1 MTKKNSA
8 PDIKNIIFDLGG
20 VLIDWNPDYVFLKV
34 FKGDKLKLKEFYE
47 KVCTFEW
54 NENQDAGYPLDKATE
69 DRIKIFPEYEDQ
81 IRMYYGKWEE
91 MIGGEIK
98 EVVTILKNLV
108 RENNFRVLALTNW
121 SAETF
126 PIALKK
132 FDFLHLF
139 EGIVVSGTEKTR
151 KPFSNIYEII
161 LNRYNLIAT
170 ESIFIDD
177 NIRNIKAAN
186 KFGIKTIH
194 FKDPLQLKTDLKISG
209 ILK

>member
-1 MTKKNSA
+1 MTKKNST

-108 RENNFRVLALTNW
+108 RENNFCVLALTNW

-151 KPFSNIYEII
+151 KPFSDIYEII

-194 FKDPLQLKTDLKISG
+194 FKNPLQLKTDLKISR
-209 ILK
+209 ILQ

>member
-1 MTKKNSA
+1 MIKKNNTI
-8 PDIKNIIFDLGG
+8 DLKNIIFDLGG
-20 VLIDWNPDYVFLKV
+20 VLIDWNPDYVFLSA
-34 FKGDKLKLKEFYE
+34 FKGDRVKLKEFYE

-54 NENQDAGYPLDKATE
+54 NENQDAGYSIEKATK

-81 IRMYYGKWEE
+81 IRMYYGRWEE
-91 MIGGEIK
+91 MIGGEIT
-98 EVVTILKNLV
+98 EVVRILKNIV
-108 RENNFRVLALTNW
+108 SENKFRVLALTNW

-151 KPFSNIYEII
+151 KPFSDIYKII
-161 LNRYNLIAT
+161 LNRYNLIAS

-177 NIRNIKAAN
+177 NIRNIKAAD

-194 FKDPLQLKTDLKISG
+194 FKNPLQLKSDLKING
-209 ILK
+209 IIQ

>member
-1 MTKKNSA
+1 MIKKNNTI
-8 PDIKNIIFDLGG
+8 DIKNIIFDLGG
-20 VLIDWNPDYVFLKV
+20 VLIDWNPDYVFLSA
-34 FKGDKLKLKEFYE
+34 FKGDKVKLKEFYE

-54 NENQDAGYPLDKATE
+54 NENQDAGYSIKKATE

-81 IRMYYGKWEE
+81 IRMYYGRWEE
-91 MIGGEIK
+91 MIGGEMT
-98 EVVTILKNLV
+98 EVVRILKKIV
-108 RENNFRVLALTNW
+108 RENKFRVLALTNW

-151 KPFSNIYEII
+151 KPFSDIYKII
-161 LNRYNLIAT
+161 LNRYNLIAS

-186 KFGIKTIH
+186 KFGIKTIQ
-194 FKDPLQLKTDLKISG
+194 FKSPLQLKSDLKKSG
-209 ILK
+209 IID

>member
-151 KPFSNIYEII
+151 KPFSDIYEII

-194 FKDPLQLKTDLKISG
+194 FKDPLQLKKDLKISG

>member
-151 KPFSNIYEII
+151 KPFSDIYEII

-194 FKDPLQLKTDLKISG
+194 FKNPLQLKSDLKISG
-209 ILK
+209 ILQ

>member
-1 MTKKNSA
+1 M
-8 PDIKNIIFDLGG
+8 
-20 VLIDWNPDYVFLKV
+20 

-81 IRMYYGKWEE
+81 IGMYYAKWEE

-151 KPFSNIYEII
+151 KPFSDIYEII

-194 FKDPLQLKTDLKISG
+194 FKDPLQLKTDLKKLVES
-209 ILK
+209 

>member
-1 MTKKNSA
+1 MIKKNNTI
-8 PDIKNIIFDLGG
+8 DIKNIIFDLGG
-20 VLIDWNPDYVFLKV
+20 VLIDWNPDYVFLSA
-34 FKGDKLKLKEFYE
+34 FKGDKVKLKEFYE

-54 NENQDAGYPLDKATE
+54 NENQDAGYSIDKATE
-69 DRIKIFPEYEDQ
+69 DRIKIFPKYEDQ
-81 IRMYYGKWEE
+81 IRMYYGRWEE
-91 MIGGEIK
+91 MIGGEIT
-98 EVVTILKNLV
+98 EVVRILKNIV
-108 RENNFRVLALTNW
+108 RENKFRVLALTNW

-151 KPFSNIYEII
+151 KPFSDIYKII
-161 LNRYNLIAT
+161 LNRYNLIAS

-194 FKDPLQLKTDLKISG
+194 FKNPLKLIFDLKKSG
-209 ILK
+209 IID

>member
-151 KPFSNIYEII
+151 KPFSDIYEII

-209 ILK
+209 ILQ

>member
-1 MTKKNSA
+1 MTKKNST

-69 DRIKIFPEYEDQ
+69 ERIKIFPEHEDQ

-98 EVVTILKNLV
+98 EVVTILKNIV
-108 RENNFRVLALTNW
+108 RENKFRVFALTNW

-151 KPFSNIYEII
+151 KPFSDIYEII
-161 LNRYNLIAT
+161 LNRYNLIAS

-194 FKDPLQLKTDLKISG
+194 FKDPLQLKTDLEISG
-209 ILK
+209 ILQ

>member
-1 MTKKNSA
+1 MTKKNSTL
-8 PDIKNIIFDLGG
+8 DIKNIIFDLGG
-20 VLIDWNPDYVFLKV
+20 VLIDWNPDYVFLKL
-34 FKGDKLKLKEFYE
+34 FKGDKLKLQEFYK

-69 DRIKIFPEYEDQ
+69 DRIKIFPEYEHL

-98 EVVTILKNLV
+98 EVVTILKNIV
-108 RENNFRVLALTNW
+108 RENKFRVFALTNW

-151 KPFSNIYEII
+151 KPFSDIYEII
-161 LNRYNLIAT
+161 LNRYNLIAN

-177 NIRNIKAAN
+177 NIRNIKAAD

-194 FKDPLQLKTDLKISG
+194 FKNPLQLKTDLKICR
-209 ILK
+209 ILQ

>member
-151 KPFSNIYEII
+151 KPFSDIYEII

-194 FKDPLQLKTDLKISG
+194 FKDPLQLKTDLIISG
-209 ILK
+209 ILN

>member
-1 MTKKNSA
+1 MIKKNNTI
-8 PDIKNIIFDLGG
+8 DIKNIIFDLGG
-20 VLIDWNPDYVFLKV
+20 VLIDWNPDYVFLSA
-34 FKGDKLKLKEFYE
+34 FKGDRVKLKEFYE

-54 NENQDAGYPLDKATE
+54 NENQDAGYSIDKATE

-81 IRMYYGKWEE
+81 IRMYYGRWEE
-91 MIGGEIK
+91 MIGGEIT
-98 EVVTILKNLV
+98 EVVRILKNIV
-108 RENNFRVLALTNW
+108 RENKFRVLALTNW

-151 KPFSNIYEII
+151 KPFSDIYKII
-161 LNRYNLIAT
+161 LNRYNLIAS

-194 FKDPLQLKTDLKISG
+194 FKNPLKLIFDLKKSG
-209 ILK
+209 IID

>member
-98 EVVTILKNLV
+98 EVLTILKNLV
-108 RENNFRVLALTNW
+108 KENNFRVLALTNW

-151 KPFSNIYEII
+151 KPFSDIYEII

>member
-151 KPFSNIYEII
+151 KPFSDIYEII

>member
-194 FKDPLQLKTDLKISG
+194 FKDPLQLKTDLKIIG
-209 ILK
+209 ILN

>member
-1 MTKKNSA
+1 MIKKNNTI
-8 PDIKNIIFDLGG
+8 DIKNIIFDLGG
-20 VLIDWNPDYVFLKV
+20 VLIDWNPDYVFLSA
-34 FKGDKLKLKEFYE
+34 FKGDRVKLKEFYE

-54 NENQDAGYPLDKATE
+54 NENQDAGYSIDKATE

-81 IRMYYGKWEE
+81 IRMYYGRWEE
-91 MIGGEIK
+91 MIGGEIT
-98 EVVTILKNLV
+98 EVVRILKNIV
-108 RENNFRVLALTNW
+108 RENKFRVLALTNW

-151 KPFSNIYEII
+151 KPFSDIYKII
-161 LNRYNLIAT
+161 LNKYNLIAS

-194 FKDPLQLKTDLKISG
+194 FKNPLKLKFDLKKSG
-209 ILK
+209 IID

>member
-1 MTKKNSA
+1 MTKKNST

-151 KPFSNIYEII
+151 KPFSDIYEII
-161 LNRYNLIAT
+161 LNRYNLIAN

-177 NIRNIKAAN
+177 NIRNIKAAD

-194 FKDPLQLKTDLKISG
+194 FKNPLQLKTDLKISR
-209 ILK
+209 ILQ

>member
-1 MTKKNSA
+1 MNKINRNLNV
-8 PDIKNIIFDLGG
+8 KNIIFDLGG

-34 FKGDKLKLKEFYE
+34 FKGDKLKLQEFYE

-69 DRIKIFPEYEDQ
+69 ERIKIFPEHEDQ

-108 RENNFRVLALTNW
+108 RENNFCVLALTNW

-151 KPFSNIYEII
+151 KPFSDIYEII

-194 FKDPLQLKTDLKISG
+194 FKDPLQLKTDLEISG
-209 ILK
+209 ILQ

>member
-1 MTKKNSA
+1 MIKKNSA

-151 KPFSNIYEII
+151 KPFSDIYEII

>member
-69 DRIKIFPEYEDQ
+69 ERIKIFPEHEDQ

-98 EVVTILKNLV
+98 EVVTILQNLV
-108 RENNFRVLALTNW
+108 RENKFRVLALTNW

-151 KPFSNIYEII
+151 KPFSDIYEII
-161 LNRYNLIAT
+161 LNRYNLIAN

-194 FKDPLQLKTDLKISG
+194 FKDPLQLKTDLEISG
-209 ILK
+209 ILQ

>member
-1 MTKKNSA
+1 MTKKNSTL
-8 PDIKNIIFDLGG
+8 DIKNIIFDLGG

-69 DRIKIFPEYEDQ
+69 ERIKIFPEHEDQ

-98 EVVTILKNLV
+98 EVVTILQNLV
-108 RENNFRVLALTNW
+108 RENKFRVFALTNW

-151 KPFSNIYEII
+151 KPFSDIYEII
-161 LNRYNLIAT
+161 LNRYNLIAN

-177 NIRNIKAAN
+177 NIRNIKAAD

-194 FKDPLQLKTDLKISG
+194 FKNPLQLKSDLKISG
-209 ILK
+209 ILQ

>member
-1 MTKKNSA
+1 MTKKNSTL
-8 PDIKNIIFDLGG
+8 DIKNIIFDLGG
-20 VLIDWNPDYVFLKV
+20 VLIDWNPDYVFLKL

-108 RENNFRVLALTNW
+108 RENNFCVLALTNW

-151 KPFSNIYEII
+151 KPFSDIYEII
-161 LNRYNLIAT
+161 LNRYNLIAS

-177 NIRNIKAAN
+177 NIRNIKAAD

-194 FKDPLQLKTDLKISG
+194 FNDPLQLKTDLKIIG
-209 ILK
+209 IL

>member
-1 MTKKNSA
+1 MIKKNNTIV
-8 PDIKNIIFDLGG
+8 IKNIIFDLGG
-20 VLIDWNPDYVFLKV
+20 VLIDWNPDYVFLSA
-34 FKGDKLKLKEFYE
+34 FKGDKVKLKEFYE

-54 NENQDAGYPLDKATE
+54 NENQDAGYSIDKATE
-69 DRIKIFPEYEDQ
+69 DKIKIFPEYEDQ
-81 IRMYYGKWEE
+81 IRMYYGRWEE
-91 MIGGEIK
+91 MIGGEMT
-98 EVVTILKNLV
+98 EVVRILKKIV
-108 RENNFRVLALTNW
+108 RENKFRVLALTNW

-151 KPFSNIYEII
+151 KPFSDIYKII
-161 LNRYNLIAT
+161 LNRYNLIAS

-186 KFGIKTIH
+186 KFGIKTIQ
-194 FKDPLQLKTDLKISG
+194 FKSPLQLKSDLKKSG
-209 ILK
+209 IID

>member
-98 EVVTILKNLV
+98 EVVTILKNIV
-108 RENNFRVLALTNW
+108 RENKFRVFALTNW

-151 KPFSNIYEII
+151 KPFSDIYEII

>member
-1 MTKKNSA
+1 MNV
-8 PDIKNIIFDLGG
+8 IKNIIFDLGG
-20 VLIDWNPDYVFLKV
+20 VLIDWNPEYVYLEV
-34 FKGDKLKLKEFYE
+34 FKGDRKKMQWFFNDI
-47 KVCTFEW
+47 CTMDW

-151 KPFSNIYEII
+151 KPFSDIYEII

>member
-69 DRIKIFPEYEDQ
+69 DRIKIFPEYEHL

-98 EVVTILKNLV
+98 EVVTILKNIV
-108 RENNFRVLALTNW
+108 RENKFRVFALTNW

-151 KPFSNIYEII
+151 KPFSDIYEII

>member
-1 MTKKNSA
+1 MNKKNSTV
-8 PDIKNIIFDLGG
+8 DIKNIIFDLGG

-108 RENNFRVLALTNW
+108 KENNFRVLALTNW

-151 KPFSNIYEII
+151 KPFYDIYEII
-161 LNRYNLIAT
+161 LNRYNLIAN

-177 NIRNIKAAN
+177 NILNIKAAN

-194 FKDPLQLKTDLKISG
+194 FKDPLQLKTDLEISG
-209 ILK
+209 ILQ

>member
-1 MTKKNSA
+1 MIKKNNTI
-8 PDIKNIIFDLGG
+8 DIKNIIFDLGG
-20 VLIDWNPDYVFLKV
+20 VLIDWNPDYVFLSA
-34 FKGDKLKLKEFYE
+34 FKGDRVKLKEFYE

-54 NENQDAGYPLDKATE
+54 NENQDAGYSIDKATE

-81 IRMYYGKWEE
+81 IRMYYGRWEE
-91 MIGGEIK
+91 MIGGEIT
-98 EVVTILKNLV
+98 EVVRILKNIV
-108 RENNFRVLALTNW
+108 RENKFRVLALTNW

-151 KPFSNIYEII
+151 KPFSDIYKII
-161 LNRYNLIAT
+161 LNRYNLIAS

-194 FKDPLQLKTDLKISG
+194 FKNPIQLKSDLKISG
-209 ILK
+209 IIQ

>member
-1 MTKKNSA
+1 MTKKNST

-108 RENNFRVLALTNW
+108 RENNFRVFALTNW

-151 KPFSNIYEII
+151 KPFSNIYKII

-194 FKDPLQLKTDLKISG
+194 FKDPLQLKKDLKISG